1 MTKARK
7 NYNLIPPAAALLLL
21 AGVLGA
27 MSALRVRTRS
37 SRVFS
42 DAVNGH
48 RKLVETYA
56 LKEKIPE
63 EVDALL
69 AIMEIESGGRAEDVM
84 QSSESLGLPPNT
96 LDTEASVAQGC
107 AYYAELL
114 RTAAKEGLF
123 RPDAGPKAVRG
134 RTAEKAEAAEA
145 GETGETGEASETA
158 EAANKTGTVSGWS
171 SGRKAVFQAYN
182 FGTGYLY
189 FAKEH
194 EGHSLETA
202 ELFAKLQSGEK
213 EEPYPNPVAKAI
225 NGGWRYSYGNMFYA
239 ELVEAKLRERMEEQM
254 PGRIAMILMTLTALL
269 YGAMAVLLLWKP
281 RVPAAA
287 LLMDMSVA
295 GLKRKANLPGIRRQ
309 GFLFGAGAVLL
320 AFGMTMAASPREF
333 CGGVLAVMTAA
344 AVFSAVEGGRLGAL
358 IRGILPAVSLLCLLF

>member
-21 AGVLGA
+21 AGVLGV
-27 MSALRVRTRS
+27 MGALRVRTGS

-107 AYYAELL
+107 AYYAMLL
-114 RTAAKEGLF
+114 RTAAEEGLF
-123 RPDAGPKAVRG
+123 SPDTGPRAVRG
-134 RTAEKAEAAEA
+134 RAGEKAEDAEK
-145 GETGETGEASETA
+145 G
-158 EAANKTGTVSGWS
+158 GTVSGWD
-171 SGRKAVFQAYN
+171 SGRQAVFQAYN
-182 FGTGYLY
+182 YGAGYLY

-194 EGHSLETA
+194 GGHSRANA
-202 ELFAKLQSGEK
+202 ELFAELQSGGK
-213 EEPYPNPVAKAI
+213 QEPYSHPVARAA

-239 ELVEAKLRERMEEQM
+239 ELVEAELRERMAEHM
-254 PGRIAMILMTLTALL
+254 PGRAALMIMTLTALL
-269 YGAMAVLLLWKP
+269 YGSMAALLLWRPQAPAAAVLLDLKQ
-281 RVPAAA
+281 A
-287 LLMDMSVA
+287 D
-295 GLKRKANLPGIRRQ
+295 LKRKANLPGIRQ
-309 GFLFGAGAVLL
+309 AGFLAGSGAALL
-320 AFGMTMAASPREF
+320 FFGMVMAAAPREF
-333 CGGVLAVMTAA
+333 CGGVLAVMTAS
-344 AVFSAVEGGRLGAL
+344 AVFSAAEGGRIGPL
-358 IRGILPAVSLLCLLF
+358 IRGLLQAVALLLLLR

>member
-1 MTKARK
+1 MEKTVRK
-7 NYNLIPPAAALLLL
+7 DSLIPLAAALLLL
-21 AGVLGA
+21 AGILGV
-27 MSALRVRTRS
+27 MSALRVRARS

-42 DAVNGH
+42 EEVSGYREMVESYA
-48 RKLVETYA
+48 RKEG
-56 LKEKIPE
+56 IPE
-63 EVDALL
+63 ETEALL
-69 AIMEIESGGRAEDVM
+69 AIMEIESGGTLEDVM

-287 LLMDMSVA
+287 LLMDMSAA